1 MSQSNFQVDEQFSHM
16 KQVFK
21 KREEDYMRRLEEGMQ
36 SYVLPFEQLTPRV
49 EDTDHDGQDDLATNI
64 FQNIRQI
71 AELHHAF
78 QILIPPST
86 GPKKDWAR
94 FLRDVNLAMEKIYVD
109 YVAHIPLA
117 VKRSKVEYLWNATYR
132 SIVKMQ
138 RWNSSIYR
146 GIIYILTRNFCVT
159 FQSFPELASNLLTLD
174 PPPPKFTTMPVWI
187 CSAVCPLIT
196 GSTGTLL
203 RNGATKWPY
212 MHMLFGREV
221 TTQEIIS
228 Y

>member
-1 MSQSNFQVDEQFSHM
+1 
-16 KQVFK
+16 
-21 KREEDYMRRLEEGMQ
+21 MQ

-94 FLRDVNLAMEKIYVD
+94 FLRDVNSAMEKIYVD

-132 SIVKMQ
+132 SIVKV
-138 RWNSSIYR
+138 
-146 GIIYILTRNFCVT
+146 GT
-159 FQSFPELASNLLTLD
+159 ELHDIRRSLLN
-174 PPPPKFTTMPVWI
+174 W
-187 CSAVCPLIT
+187 
-196 GSTGTLL
+196 LL
-203 RNGATKWPY
+203 
-212 MHMLFGREV
+212 H
-221 TTQEIIS
+221 
-228 Y
+228 